1 MKRINIKIVLSI
13 IVYFFSV
20 IIYNYYSYHKYEK
33 KEIEIIDDKLK
44 IGAYAVYDFLGKEFF
59 TKAVNKEYLSL
70 EDDWKNILLLTSYS
84 NHANLTFIYS
94 TIKKDDELYLTSSSA
109 SKEELENK
117 TELHYFYHYDS
128 AGEALKKA
136 FISNK
141 IEVEIYSDNWGT
153 FRALHIPIKL
163 ENHTVVV
170 SAEISLEKMNNK
182 LNEIKYDYLFEA
194 ILYLIFTLPII
205 LAIYLILKEHSLR
218 GIEIKS
224 KIRLERMSA
233 MVEMINL
240 IAHQWRQPL
249 NVIST
254 GISGLKLQ
262 KELNMLT
269 DDIVLNTY
277 NFIEDNVQ
285 YLSKTIDDF
294 RDFINIDRKKVKFNL
309 NENIEQFLQQIEKTS
324 KEEGINIIKDIDSS
338 IDVIGFPNDLIK
350 CFINIYTNSKDILSK
365 LEKDKY
371 FIISANLF
379 NNELIISLT
388 DNGGGISDEIIA
400 KIFEPYF
407 TTKHQYIGTG
417 LNLHI
422 TYTLIVK
429 IMNGDIKAENSIFI
443 LNGKKMKGAKF
454 TIKIPIS

>member
-1 MKRINIKIVLSI
+1 MT
-13 IVYFFSV
+13 
-20 IIYNYYSYHKYEK
+20 
-33 KEIEIIDDKLK
+33 
-44 IGAYAVYDFLGKEFF
+44 IGE
-59 TKAVNKEYLSL
+59 
-70 EDDWKNILLLTSYS
+70 LL
-84 NHANLTFIYS
+84 
-94 TIKKDDELYLTSSSA
+94 ELYT
-109 SKEELENK
+109 
-117 TELHYFYHYDS
+117 
-128 AGEALKKA
+128 
-136 FISNK
+136 
-141 IEVEIYSDNWGT
+141 
-153 FRALHIPIKL
+153 
-163 ENHTVVV
+163 
-170 SAEISLEKMNNK
+170 
-182 LNEIKYDYLFEA
+182 
-194 ILYLIFTLPII
+194 
-205 LAIYLILKEHSLR
+205 
-218 GIEIKS
+218 
-224 KIRLERMSA
+224 
-233 MVEMINL
+233 
-240 IAHQWRQPL
+240 
-249 NVIST
+249 
-254 GISGLKLQ
+254 
-262 KELNMLT
+262 
-269 DDIVLNTY
+269 
-277 NFIEDNVQ
+277 

-350 CFINIYTNSKDILSK
+350 CFINIYTNSKDILFK

-371 FIISANLF
+371 FIISANLS
-379 NNELIISLT
+379 NNELIINLT